1 MESWLGATLA
11 LVACSGHILRH
22 PVGLKSGHHVA
33 LGASVALCQ
42 LMQNAGFRSF
52 FVHFLDENILE
63 SQPGAMLGMFACS
76 RNILRHPGGLKNGRR
91 VALSPCVASSRVV
104 HVFVCM
110 ILSTFWHENDLES
123 QPGATPRMCACLG
136 NARRH
141 PGGLKSG
148 RRGALGACIAPFR
161 VKLLFVCVM
170 LSIFLH
176 DDNLMPLQK
185 PHHGR

>member
-1 MESWLGATLA
+1 MCACLGN
-11 LVACSGHILRH
+11 VR
-22 PVGLKSGHHVA
+22 
-33 LGASVALCQ
+33 
-42 LMQNAGFRSF
+42 
-52 FVHFLDENILE
+52 
-63 SQPGAMLGMFACS
+63 
-76 RNILRHPGGLKNGRR
+76 RHPGGLKSGRR
-91 VALSPCVASSRVV
+91 GAVGACIAPFGVV

-136 NARRH
+136 NVRRH

-148 RRGALGACIAPFR
+148 RRGAVGARIAPFR

-176 DDNLMPLQK
+176 DDNLDASLEATSWTLATLPNVLRNPCGLNVVAAWFRDHISLCVGFQMLWFVSF
-185 PHHGR
+185 